1 MKIILEYVEAIWN
14 LKLIKGYRTKVAKV
28 LIAGLSLYNLA
39 SIAPIVVQGVQVV
52 NLSKLPDIPATWLA
66 GILVYLAHKVD
77 QFAKEHKP
85 A

>member
-1 MKIILEYVEAIWN
+1 MKIILEYVEAVWN
-14 LKLIKGYRTKVAKV
+14 IRFLKNYRTKLAKA

-39 SIAPIVVQGVQVV
+39 SIAPVVVQGVQVV
-52 NLSKLPDIPATWLA
+52 DLSKLPDIPATWLA

>member
-14 LKLIKGYRTKVAKV
+14 LKLIKGYRTKVAKA

-39 SIAPIVVQGVQVV
+39 SIAPIAVQGVQVV
-52 NLSKLPDIPATWLA
+52 DLSKLPDIPAAWLA

-77 QFAKEHKP
+77 QFAKEHQT
-85 A
+85 

>member
-1 MKIILEYVEAIWN
+1 MKYIQEYADAIWN
-14 LKLIKGYRTKVAKV
+14 LKFVKGYRTQIAKA
-28 LIAGLSLYNLA
+28 LIAGLSAYNLI
-39 SIAPIVVQGVQVV
+39 SLSPVIVQGVQVV
-52 NLSKLPDIPATWLA
+52 DLSRLPDIPATWLA